1 MRKRLCDVIDGPER
15 NSARPQQA
23 GRDSVRWPR
32 RVANLSTRTLRLRG
46 APRNRQ
52 RVVWREDVV
61 DNEGAGK
68 KKSKICC
75 IYHKPRRFDES
86 SSSDDSSDSDSS
98 CDGRRPRRCR
108 DHDHDH
114 DHGEHADGAGGGMA
128 TRDAQGSSVVHQ
140 VDSDSDDVNAYERM
154 PRRKPKKNKHVPHNP
169 PTNCTSC
176 NSDDLPGSDLPASCQ
191 QLSLCSFCY
200 KSTALGL
207 SFRVYGIAL
216 EINRLS
222 TGSRL
227 CLFLSQPDLDRLQFE
242 SGPELSTV
250 HSSSD
255 CLW

>member
-1 MRKRLCDVIDGPER
+1 MATRQLRRPGTSAPSDGSR
-15 NSARPQQA
+15 TITVQDNQ
-23 GRDSVRWPR
+23 PR
-32 RVANLSTRTLRLRG
+32 EESSQSEAESSTVGTLRLRG

-98 CDGRRPRRCR
+98 CDGRRPRRCH

-114 DHGEHADGAGGGMA
+114 EHGEHADGAGGGMA

-169 PTNCTSC
+169 PTNS
-176 NSDDLPGSDLPASCQ
+176 
-191 QLSLCSFCY
+191 
-200 KSTALGL
+200 
-207 SFRVYGIAL
+207 
-216 EINRLS
+216 
-222 TGSRL
+222 
-227 CLFLSQPDLDRLQFE
+227 
-242 SGPELSTV
+242 
-250 HSSSD
+250 
-255 CLW
+255 